1 MQIVVDSLSRN
12 GTTILSAILNSN
24 SDSFCY
30 RGCFHEP
37 LALSGYN
44 LNWPDSLINQ
54 DLIDKSAEVYQASQ
68 LMSFLKITN
77 KSDSE
82 LFKKMYFTKRKKTYS
97 LDLSNYIS
105 QSLQK
110 LELNSQFQSLSLEE
124 WKDLIN
130 IILLNGKNK
139 NILLRI
145 DKFLEEVRTRHGVST
160 ACWRWNNAVCY
171 FHQWTKRKDH
181 YWLQITRDPVQAA
194 ISRKKIWG
202 ISTSRSLQ
210 WSIAY
215 SNAFENIKSSKY
227 FKNIYFEELLDFS
240 NNKILDELQ
249 LFLSLKTPIK
259 RTNLI
264 GQDGLTYRKETS
276 ELKNRKKGQK
286 SSAVEPQ
293 LVNKYLDSPEYIDV
307 WNKFKPKLESTELYK
322 RYFFK

>member
-44 LNWPDSLINQ
+44 LKWPDSLINL
-54 DLIDKSAEVYQASQ
+54 DLIDKSAEVYQDSK
-68 LMSFLKITN
+68 LMSLVRITN
-77 KSDSE
+77 KPDGE
-82 LFKKMYFTKRKKTYS
+82 LFKKLYFTKRKKTYY
-97 LDLSNYIS
+97 LDLSNYIF

-110 LELNSQFQSLSLEE
+110 LELNSQFQTLSFEE

-130 IILLNGKNK
+130 IILLNDKNK
-139 NILLRI
+139 NILSRI

-171 FHQWTKRKDH
+171 FNQWTKRKNH
-181 YWLQITRDPVQAA
+181 YWLQITRNPVQAA

-202 ISTSRSLQ
+202 ISTSRSLE

-215 SNAFENIKSSKY
+215 SKAFEDIRSSNY
-227 FKNIYFEELLDFS
+227 FKNIYFEELVDYK
-240 NNKILDELQ
+240 NNKILEELQ
-249 LFLSLKTPIK
+249 TFLSLNTPIK
-259 RTNLI
+259 RTNLT
-264 GQDGLTYRKETS
+264 GQDGLPYRKETS
-276 ELKNRKKGQK
+276 ELSNRKKGK
-286 SSAVEPQ
+286 ESGIIENQ
-293 LVNKYLDSPEYIDV
+293 LVNKYLESPEYTQI
-307 WNKFKPKLESTELYK
+307 WNMFKPKLESTKLYE
-322 RYFFK
+322 RYF